1 MLIEELIAAY
11 GNDILRLCIIY
22 LGDLQLAQD
31 AFQETFVKA
40 WKGLDAF
47 RGDSSPKTWLSHIAV
62 NTCHDMLRSGWFGML
77 KRSKPIEEIAELAL
91 PTPDPEAA
99 AVREATLRL
108 SSRYREVIVLYYYQG
123 MQISQIA
130 QTLSLPENTVST
142 RLRRARAQLKRMLG
156 EEVEP

>member
-62 NTCHDMLRSGWFGML
+62 NTCRDMLRSGWLGML

-91 PTPDPEAA
+91 PAPDPEAA

>member
-62 NTCHDMLRSGWFGML
+62 NTCRDMLRSGWFGML
-77 KRSKPIEEIAELAL
+77 KRSNPIEEIAELAL